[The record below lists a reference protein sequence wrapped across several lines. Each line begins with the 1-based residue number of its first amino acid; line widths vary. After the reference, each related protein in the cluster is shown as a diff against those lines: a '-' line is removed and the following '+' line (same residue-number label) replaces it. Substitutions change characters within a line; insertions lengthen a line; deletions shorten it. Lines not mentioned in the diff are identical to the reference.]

1 MSELNL
7 NTYNSDAVIKW
18 YKHLDAITVVEKKV
32 FETHKDFLTNAKVLD
47 IGIGGGRT
55 TAYLI
60 DKCKSYTGIDYSKG
74 FVDTVKKKYPQ
85 GDIRLMDARDLKGIE
100 SNSCD
105 LVNFSFN
112 GIDYVGPE
120 DRIKIFSEIHR
131 VLKPNAL
138 FFFSTHNKDHKT
150 FNQFPWRD
158 KNNGFITNLKTFIKL
173 LPFLPRHFSKKK
185 EEIHLTDH
193 AVINDSAHNFGLL
206 TFYTSPKFLKEQLTD
221 NLFNEIKLFS
231 KEAEIVSDDQLDDWI
246 FVTCKRSA
254 S

>member
-1 MSELNL
+1 MNEVNL
-7 NTYNSDAVIKW
+7 NTYNSDSVIKW
-18 YKHLDAITVVEKKV
+18 YQHLNAITPVEKKI
-32 FETHKDFLTNAKVLD
+32 FEYHKDLLANSKLLD

-60 DKCKSYTGIDYSKG
+60 DKCKNYTGIDYSKG
-74 FVDTVKKKYPQ
+74 FVDTVKQKYPSA
-85 GDIRLMDARDLKGIE
+85 DIRLMDARDLKGIE
-100 SNSCD
+100 NSTYD

-120 DRIKIFSEIHR
+120 DRKKIFNEIYR

-138 FFFSTHNKDHKT
+138 FFFSTHNKDHET
-150 FNQFPWRD
+150 FDQFPWRD

-173 LPFLPRHFSKKK
+173 LPFLPRHFNKKK
-185 EEIHLTDH
+185 EEIRLKDY

-221 NLFNEIKLFS
+221 HNFNEITFFS
-231 KEAEIVSDDQLDDWI
+231 KNAETVIDNKLDDWI
-246 FVTCKRSA
+246 FVTCKRSTP
-254 S
+254 